1 MINYIFILTYF
12 MYQQNLSLTFILL
25 LITSIISFILPIIF
39 IIFSIISMLEPKPTC
54 SNLWYYV
61 LIASIFVGTS
71 IILNISIK
79 KDINVGFIKCLLYFL
94 SGIGML
100 IWGGYELFNVKC
112 NINNTDLYKVALTYW
127 IGLLIMYL
135 IIFVIFLYKNSV
147 EANYENTNL
156 EKV

>member
-1 MINYIFILTYF
+1 

-39 IIFSIISMLEPKPTC
+39 IIFSIISMLEPIPTC

-61 LIASIFVGTS
+61 LIANIFVGTS
-71 IILNISIK
+71 IILNIIIK
-79 KDINVGFIKCLLYFL
+79 KDMNIGFIKCLLYFL

-100 IWGGYELFNVKC
+100 IWGGYELFNIKC
-112 NINNTDLYKVALTYW
+112 NINNTDLYKIALSYW
-127 IGLLIMYL
+127 IGLLFMYL
-135 IIFVIFLYKNSV
+135 VFFVYLIFLYKGKT
-147 EANYENTNL
+147 EANNENTNL